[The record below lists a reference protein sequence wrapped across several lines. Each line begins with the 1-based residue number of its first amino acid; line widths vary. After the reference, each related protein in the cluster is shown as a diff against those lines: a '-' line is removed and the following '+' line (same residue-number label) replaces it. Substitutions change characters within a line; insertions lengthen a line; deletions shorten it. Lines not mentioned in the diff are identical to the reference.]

1 MSPPSSAATA
11 AEATQ
16 ATWIIHPVHAVNKRG
31 NQQILVCSVYPRGLQ
46 PPRAHAYAFT
56 PGKKDV
62 QLPSPAQPSV
72 RELIGPQALVASAVP
87 VNLNET
93 RRLVGLATPAR
104 AEVIVGFG
112 YFDYV
117 AHNVLDG
124 VNFGKKGSPLQ
135 SRVLCVALAVA
146 YRTDTAIRASGQ
158 FGNVKKGKF
167 IIDAA
172 NASALAAYNAPTRHG
187 DLEEHV
193 VRAHNELVFEA
204 YDVRLAQRKEREA
217 AAEVAASLH
226 CDKLL
231 LDLVPGSGRVW
242 LAVEAACVQH
252 GVTLIEANGV
262 PELASNDYR
271 SLTHRS
277 GKSAELHAEVTWIK
291 RVEGRGLDVST
302 D

>member
-1 MSPPSSAATA
+1 MALSLSRTSVVRASRSPRFDRVCLPVRLPAYLAMSSRLASSPPSSAATA

-46 PPRAHAYAFT
+46 PPRAHAYALT

-72 RELIGPQALVASAVP
+72 RELIGPQPLVASAVP

-124 VNFGKKGSPLQ
+124 VNFGKKGNPQQ
-135 SRVLCVALAVA
+135 SRVQYVAVA
-146 YRTDTAIRASGQ
+146 CEA
-158 FGNVKKGKF
+158 
-167 IIDAA
+167 DA
-172 NASALAAYNAPTRHG
+172 H
-187 DLEEHV
+187 
-193 VRAHNELVFEA
+193 
-204 YDVRLAQRKEREA
+204 
-217 AAEVAASLH
+217 
-226 CDKLL
+226 
-231 LDLVPGSGRVW
+231 
-242 LAVEAACVQH
+242 
-252 GVTLIEANGV
+252 
-262 PELASNDYR
+262 
-271 SLTHRS
+271 
-277 GKSAELHAEVTWIK
+277 
-291 RVEGRGLDVST
+291 
-302 D
+302 